1 VPPNDDNA
9 SAVASVLDIFDDNE
23 TRLPE
28 VPGRA
33 DAEPW
38 EALVDRPR
46 PATPVYL
53 DLNDTH
59 LLVEVAPELPP
70 ALSQPG
76 AAPPGSAA
84 VVAALTQRVLQ
95 DGTPAITPA
104 DVDAALNLSNDKY
117 YTEGRQKQ
125 TERVRYGANQLALK
139 HTGPALRLEYPL
151 VRLGSGARAQAAR
164 AGWLTAWRVRWPRCP
179 ACPPVSSVPT

>member
-28 VPGRA
+28 LPGRA

-70 ALSQPG
+70 SLAQPG
-76 AAPPGSAA
+76 AAGPGTTT
-84 VVAALTQRVLQ
+84 VVAVLTQRVLQ

-151 VRLGSGARAQAAR
+151 VRHGLDGPPAAVRARY
-164 AGWLTAWRVRWPRCP
+164 
-179 ACPPVSSVPT
+179 

>member
-1 VPPNDDNA
+1 MPPNDDNA

-28 VPGRA
+28 LPGRA

-70 ALSQPG
+70 SLAQPG
-76 AAPPGSAA
+76 AAGPGTTT
-84 VVAALTQRVLQ
+84 VVAVLTQRVLQ

-151 VRLGSGARAQAAR
+151 VRHGLDGPPAAVRARY
-164 AGWLTAWRVRWPRCP
+164 
-179 ACPPVSSVPT
+179 